1 MIPAFTVEQIRA
13 AEAAALARVR
23 AVGQGDALMRRA
35 AAEVA
40 GAVTDRLG
48 RSGLVT
54 GRSAVLLVGSG
65 HNGGDALYAGAL
77 LRRRGMAVT
86 ALLTDPERAHP
97 GGLAAL
103 IAQRGRIRSV
113 GAGAD
118 VGRWLEGAEV
128 IVDGLVGLAGRPPL
142 RDPAA
147 DLVQRANGSGAL
159 RVAVDL
165 PSGMDP
171 DTGITAGPVFRA
183 DVTVTFGGAK
193 PGLLLASAAGEVIV
207 AELGLM
213 PPADTARVGVLT
225 DAEVTALLPQVGPES
240 DKYSGGVPGIVAGS
254 VRYPGAA
261 VLCVGGAVRLRPGM
275 VRYAGPQ
282 GPAVVAAWPEV
293 VAADDPARSGTVQ
306 AWVVGPGLGTDAAA
320 LTRLSTV
327 LAADVPVAV
336 DADGLTLLSRH
347 PELLVAR
354 AGRPTVLT
362 PHAGEF
368 ARVFP
373 DLELTDRLGA
383 VRAAAERAE
392 VTVLLKGHRTLIAA
406 PDGRVLVNTTGS
418 PVLATAGSGDVLS
431 GMIGSLLAAG
441 LDPLPAAAAAAHRHG
456 RAGERAAVDHAYGA
470 PALWSRLYP

>member
-13 AEAAALARVR
+13 AEAAALARAAGR
-23 AVGQGDALMRRA
+23 GDALMRRA

-40 GAVTDRLG
+40 GAITDRLG
-48 RSGLVT
+48 RSGPVT

-86 ALLTDPERAHP
+86 ALLTNPARAHP

-103 IAQRGRIRSV
+103 TGRRGRILTV
-113 GAGAD
+113 ADEID
-118 VGRWLEGAEV
+118 VGSWLDRADV

-142 RDPAA
+142 RDPAGA
-147 DLVQRANGSGAL
+147 LVGRANAASAL

-165 PSGMDP
+165 PSGVDP
-171 DTGITAGPVFRA
+171 DTGATDGPVFDA
-183 DVTVTFGGAK
+183 DVTVTFGGMK
-193 PGLLLASAAGEVIV
+193 PGLLLATAAGEVIV

-213 PPADTARVGVLT
+213 PPAASARVGVLT
-225 DAEVTALLPQVGPES
+225 EAEVAALTPRVGPES

-254 VRYPGAA
+254 ARYPGAA

-293 VAADDPARSGTVQ
+293 VPADDPARAGTVQ
-306 AWVVGPGLGTDAAA
+306 AWAVGPGLGTDEAA
-320 LTRLSTV
+320 LARLATV
-327 LAADVPVAV
+327 IAADVPVVV
-336 DADGLTLLSRH
+336 DADGLTLLAQH
-347 PELLVAR
+347 PELLAAR

-373 DLELTDRLGA
+373 DLELADRIGA
-383 VRAAAERAE
+383 VRAAARRAE
-392 VTVLLKGHRTLIAA
+392 VTVLLKGSRTLVAA

-441 LDPLPAAAAAAHRHG
+441 LDPLHAAAAAAHRHG
-456 RAGERAAVDHAYGA
+456 RAGERAAADHAYGA
-470 PALWSRLYP
+470 PTLWSRLYP